1 MELEI
6 VKFFNLLGSKRIDK
20 MIDFASRLR
29 YLVYFWVSV
38 MLTFLILD
46 RTNGQKIFFAI
57 ILAFILH
64 FIVTEGIIKFLL
76 SKIWGKRLRPYIRSR
91 EIIPIGR
98 KFTSSSFPSSHM
110 ATTLIP
116 LTVIFYFYP
125 IIWPLALIIV
135 LFMAYARMHQGMHY
149 LSDVIVGIVIGIL
162 YGLLGLLMLDKF

>member
-6 VKFFNLLGSKRIDK
+6 VKFFNRLGSKRIDK

-64 FIVTEGIIKFLL
+64 FIVTEGIIKC
-76 SKIWGKRLRPYIRSR
+76 KIKN
-91 EIIPIGR
+91 
-98 KFTSSSFPSSHM
+98 
-110 ATTLIP
+110 
-116 LTVIFYFYP
+116 
-125 IIWPLALIIV
+125 
-135 LFMAYARMHQGMHY
+135 
-149 LSDVIVGIVIGIL
+149 
-162 YGLLGLLMLDKF
+162 LGQKTAAVY